1 MTPTASSTP
10 LRKSGD
16 LSSDLFT
23 IPAANSYSSQ
33 PHDRNGGQ
41 GQPSLPSGVVS
52 QSPISP
58 KTEGMML
65 SLDMARSSSMPTFT
79 ARENQASKEKDEA
92 LGINRGGDTF
102 VWLDDESVSEHG
114 EIAIVTPMEEPKQT
128 GAHTF
133 ADVHSRFSEFTWDRA
148 GPPLF
153 ADPFEKSGQA
163 TPPMN
168 NPCPLTNETSPG
180 RLTRRAENPRKGSLA
195 SDPTSPTQRPAMLRY
210 RSSPDLQAQ
219 DAAGL
224 NIVLASSSSQTP
236 ISPWYTST
244 ADSTSSDD
252 GKSSSSSPKVSI
264 SESGSVVLMSR
275 SVGHTGTSTLANL
288 LPRLSYA
295 PLALQGMDIP
305 KSNKRSSSGSRRGS
319 WAQLNVVDFSPP
331 AVTLGREYRSRFH
344 SVDSALQRNSD
355 AASLFGSVQSTDW
368 MKPSVP
374 KNDEWTR
381 RSTDWSASFSRRG
394 SDPNARRRSSLVRTA
409 YANLHLNRPGSVSF
423 AAPPMT
429 NSNFFGQEFHESTV
443 PGLSRGFRFGSAV
456 SGLSNLAAPDIVL
469 REVDEVAEDPDW
481 YTRRGSWA
489 EV

>member
-1 MTPTASSTP
+1 
-10 LRKSGD
+10 
-16 LSSDLFT
+16 
-23 IPAANSYSSQ
+23 
-33 PHDRNGGQ
+33 
-41 GQPSLPSGVVS
+41 
-52 QSPISP
+52 
-58 KTEGMML
+58 ML

-102 VWLDDESVSEHG
+102 VWLDDESVRCVESPIAKVYERSSYLCIDSDQG

-180 RLTRRAENPRKGSLA
+180 RLARRAENPRKGSLA
-195 SDPTSPTQRPAMLRY
+195 SDSPSPTQRPAMLRY

-275 SVGHTGTSTLANL
+275 SVGLTGTSTLANL

-331 AVTLGREYRSRFH
+331 AVTLGREYRSRFN

-381 RSTDWSASFSRRG
+381 RSTDWSASSSRRG

-429 NSNFFGQEFHESTV
+429 NSNFFGQEYHESTV
-443 PGLSRGFRFGSAV
+443 PEPSRGFRFGSAV

-481 YTRRGSWA
+481 STRRGSWA